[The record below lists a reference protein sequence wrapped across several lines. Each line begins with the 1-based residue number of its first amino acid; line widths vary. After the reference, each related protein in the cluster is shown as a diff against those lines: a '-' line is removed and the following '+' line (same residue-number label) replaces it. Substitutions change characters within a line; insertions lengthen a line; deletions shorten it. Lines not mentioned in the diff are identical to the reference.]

1 MKTKNLL
8 TDVLGWY
15 GVIAILAAYAFLT
28 WGIVTVDQMSFHL
41 LNLTGSLGII
51 ASSTQKRD
59 WQADVLNIV
68 FALIAL
74 VGIIGIFLR

>member
-1 MKTKNLL
+1 MKTKSLL

-15 GVIAILAAYAFLT
+15 GVVAILAAYALLT
-28 WGIVTVDQMSFHL
+28 WGVVTVGDLSFHL
-41 LNLTGSLGII
+41 LNLTGSLGIV

-74 VGIIGIFLR
+74 IGIVGIFLR